1 LGEIVSRYRILIIV
15 ALVVIA
21 AAASLAGWLLIW
33 EISPQYLQAKLEE
46 RLSAALAT
54 PVTIQKLT
62 VSRQN
67 WIQLD
72 ARGVRAWPDEGGSGL
87 EIPRVVGSVDL
98 LSLLVGELRLQTL
111 HIDGAELRVGAISDR
126 SGGPGGTQTAAAAP
140 GSTSPRELLRP
151 LIALEIAVRY
161 LLESPRLASVLDLK
175 NGHLEFDPSDVH
187 RQAPMELR
195 EVSGRL
201 VHPRFGGE
209 SRLSLRGRLMEGERD
224 LGAIEL
230 AGERSRSGRMRISLE
245 LDSLAL
251 GISDSYVSDLGS
263 DARVDGSMSGRIV
276 YETSEPGS
284 GRLEVDIVCE
294 NLRSVVPA
302 VGAGPPERTQLP
314 RVDVDASVVVTPQ
327 SIAVHEGVI
336 ATPRTTLR
344 MSGMVARPLQSA
356 SMADLSL
363 EFDDVEVSQVRHLIG
378 WLPEIE
384 RGEAAAIVAPLKS
397 GRLVSL
403 RASGGATLAGWQNF
417 LAGRTR
423 TMPDGFRL
431 GAELADTVIW
441 VGEDDRIEEL
451 SGRMH
456 WVGARAEV
464 IGVTAVLNETP
475 LPSLDLVIDG
485 FPNFFAGDPAA
496 RKIVSGGEPLTG
508 LGTLWSSLRPT
519 PAADSADAGTTIEL
533 HLDYLDHPMFLWPIR
548 DLQLAIKTEAR
559 GLRVEKAHG
568 DWAGVPIDG
577 QAEWLFL
584 PDERVRVELSV
595 GHPSDRPSAPIPE
608 DTWARGRFAVG
619 QIAGERWRQS
629 AARGDFEASADR
641 VRIRN
646 LAIDLEPSGVVD
658 ASGTLHLSEVDAVPF
673 QLGFE
678 LKSGDAVAIAKL
690 FGLPPNQIAGQVDLA
705 GNFDGTML
713 PDTSIYAAL
722 RGELN
727 VSVTDGVLRKKAP
740 PVVAISQASEA
751 LEDFDPSEVIRFQS
765 LETVLDFD
773 DGKIH
778 TEAFTLEGPELG
790 VLASGNVDLMSE
802 GKPVDAK
809 VALFLYPK
817 LDRVLGKIPILSQI
831 LLGTDA
837 NLVAAYFQV
846 TGPWGG
852 PEVKPIL
859 LPASAGPT
867 SVVLQGVPLFVK
879 RGFKA
884 LGSLIRPEPSEA
896 EDPPTAESGPPP
908 GAESAA
914 LPASESVIPPATE
927 SETSPP
933 ANSATPPPVESA
945 IPRPAESATLPDAE
959 SVAPPASESG
969 VPLEGA
975 P

>member
-1 LGEIVSRYRILIIV
+1 VSRYRILAVV

-21 AAASLAGWLLIW
+21 VAAALAGWLLIW
-33 EISPQYLQAKLEE
+33 EISPQYLHSKLEE

-54 PVTIQKLT
+54 PVTIEKLT
-62 VSRQN
+62 VSREN

-72 ARGVRAWPDEGGSGL
+72 ARGVRAWPDGEGSGL
-87 EIPRVVGSVDL
+87 EIPRVVGSIDL
-98 LSLLVGELRLQTL
+98 LSLLLGELRLRALQ
-111 HIDGAELRVGAISDR
+111 IDGAVLRVGAIDGR
-126 SGGPGGTQTAAAAP
+126 SRAP
-140 GSTSPRELLRP
+140 AVAQNATPAPDSTSPRELLRP
-151 LIALEIAVRY
+151 LIALEIAVRV
-161 LLESPRLASVLDLK
+161 LLESPRFASVLDLQG
-175 NGHLEFDPSDVH
+175 GHLVFDSVDPR

-195 EVSGRL
+195 EVSSQL
-201 VHPRFGGE
+201 VHSRFGGE
-209 SRLSLRGRLMEGERD
+209 SRLSLRGRLMEGERN

-230 AGERSRSGRMRISLE
+230 TGERSRNGRMRISLD

-263 DARVDGSMSGRIV
+263 DARVDGTMSGEIV
-276 YETSEPGS
+276 YETPEPGS

-294 NLRSVVPA
+294 NLRSVVPTA
-302 VGAGPPERTQLP
+302 GAGPPERTELP
-314 RVDVDASVVVTPQ
+314 RVDVDASLVVTPQ

-336 ATPRTTLR
+336 ATSRTTLR

-378 WLPEIE
+378 WLPEIKRE
-384 RGEAAAIVAPLKS
+384 EAAAIVAPLKS

-423 TMPDGFRL
+423 TMPEGFRL

-451 SGRMH
+451 SGRMQ
-456 WVGARAEV
+456 WVGERVEV
-464 IGVTAVLNETP
+464 IGVTAVLNGTP

-485 FPNFFAGDPAA
+485 FPNFFAGDPMA

-519 PAADSADAGTTIEL
+519 SEADSADVGTTVEL

-548 DLQLAIKTEAR
+548 DLELAIKTEAQ
-559 GLRVEKAHG
+559 GLRVEKVQG
-568 DWAGVPIDG
+568 NWAGVPIDG
-577 QAEWLFL
+577 KVEWLFL
-584 PDERVRVELSV
+584 PDERVSVELSA
-595 GHPSDRPSAPIPE
+595 GRPSDRSPASIPE

-619 QIAGERWRQS
+619 RIEGERWRQS

-641 VRIRN
+641 VRIHN

-658 ASGTLHLSEVDAVPF
+658 ANGTLHLSEVDAVPF

-690 FGLPPNQIAGQVDLA
+690 FGLPPNQITGHVDLS
-705 GNFDGTML
+705 GSFDGTML
-713 PDTSIYAAL
+713 PDTWIYAAL
-722 RGELN
+722 RGQLD
-727 VSVTDGVLRKKAP
+727 VGITDGVLRKKAP
-740 PVVAISQASEA
+740 PVAAVSQASET

-765 LETVLDFD
+765 LESVLEFD

-817 LDRVLGKIPILSQI
+817 LDRVLGKIPILNLL
-831 LLGTDA
+831 LLGTDS
-837 NLVAAYFQV
+837 NLVAAYYHV

-859 LPASAGPT
+859 LPGSAGPT

-884 LGSLIRPEPSEA
+884 LGSLIHPKPSEPK
-896 EDPPTAESGPPP
+896 DPPAAESVPPP

-914 LPASESVIPPATE
+914 LPASESIPPPATE
-927 SETSPP
+927 SKASPP
-933 ANSATPPPVESA
+933 ANSATPPP
-945 IPRPAESATLPDAE
+945 AESA
-959 SVAPPASESG
+959 APP
-969 VPLEGA
+969 EG
-975 P
+975 